1 MRKSKAIY
9 FICIFSVTLA
19 MISCGSK
26 NSIPELQI
34 KKLDNYPSAS
44 SIEYIDG
51 KLYLMGDDATHLLVL
66 DTNLN
71 IIDSIPIIA
80 NSTRRLP
87 KETKPDLEA
96 SAFNSDS
103 NEIFLFGS
111 GSLSPYRNLGWKY
124 NLNTIGNDSINLEPL
139 YLKVKGS
146 GIEQINI
153 EGACF
158 ISGKFLFV
166 NRGNKGYP
174 HNHLIITDEKF
185 LKNDS
190 NFQISIIPF
199 AAQKYIDSFKGIS
212 GLCYA
217 KESDKLILTV
227 STEDTKNSYDDGAIG
242 NSYLWIIDNISTK
255 INGKALGFKRVI
267 DLEYLDS
274 RFKGQ
279 KIESATVIKETDKL
293 IYLALVADN
302 DDGSSTVFKMSI
314 NKAISLA
321 E

>member
-1 MRKSKAIY
+1 MRKIGKIY
-9 FICIFSVTLA
+9 FFVF
-19 MISCGSK
+19 ISLLILSCNTK
-26 NSIPELQI
+26 QNLETIEI
-34 KKLDNYPSAS
+34 KKLNYPSAS
-44 SIEYIDG
+44 SVEYYDG
-51 KLYLMGDDATHLLVL
+51 KLYLMGDDATKLLVL

-71 IIDSIPIIA
+71 IVDSSPIISYA
-80 NSTRRLP
+80 GNRIP
-87 KETKPDLEA
+87 KDIKPDLEA
-96 SAFNSDS
+96 SALNGD
-103 NEIFLFGS
+103 NLFLFSS
-111 GSLSPYRNLGWKY
+111 GSLSPYRNFGWKH
-124 NLNTIGNDSINLEPL
+124 NLKTKDNDSINLEPL
-139 YLKVKGS
+139 FIKAKNL

-158 ISGKFLFV
+158 VAGKLLLA

-185 LKNDS
+185 LNNDS
-190 NFQISIIPF
+190 SFQIFIIPL
-199 AAQKYIDSFKGIS
+199 AAQKDIASFKGIS

-217 KESDKLILTV
+217 RESDHLIMTV
-227 STEDTKNSYDDGAIG
+227 STEDTKNSYEDGAIG
-242 NSYLWIIDNISTK
+242 KSYLWIISSISTK
-255 INGKALGFKRVI
+255 ITDKALGSKRVI

-314 NKAISLA
+314 TKAISLS

>member
-1 MRKSKAIY
+1 M
-9 FICIFSVTLA
+9 
-19 MISCGSK
+19 
-26 NSIPELQI
+26 PEIQI

-44 SIEYIDG
+44 SIEYYDG
-51 KLYLMGDDATHLLVL
+51 KLYLMGDDATKLLVL

-71 IIDSIPIIA
+71 IVDSIPIISYPE
-80 NSTRRLP
+80 NRIP
-87 KETKPDLEA
+87 KDIKPDLEA
-96 SAFNSDS
+96 SALNSG
-103 NEIFLFGS
+103 NLFLFGS
-111 GSLSPYRNLGWKY
+111 GSLSPYRNFAWKH
-124 NLNTIGNDSINLEPL
+124 NLKTKDNDSINLEPL
-139 YLKVKGS
+139 FIKAKEL

-158 ISGKFLFV
+158 VSGKLLFI

-185 LKNDS
+185 LNNDS
-190 NFQISIIPF
+190 SFQIFIILF
-199 AAQKYIDSFKGIS
+199 AIQKDIDSFKGIS

-217 KESDKLILTV
+217 RESDQLIMTV
-227 STEDTKNSYDDGAIG
+227 STEDTKNSFDDGAIG
-242 NSYLWIIDNISTK
+242 PSYLWIINNISTK
-255 INGKALGFKRVI
+255 IDDRTLSSKRVI
-267 DLEYLDS
+267 DLEYIDS

-302 DDGSSTVFKMSI
+302 DDGSSTVFKMGI
-314 NKAISLA
+314 TKTISLA

>member
-1 MRKSKAIY
+1 MTKSKTIY
-9 FICIFSVTLA
+9 FSWILSLTFLI
-19 MISCGSK
+19 ISCSGK
-26 NSIPELQI
+26 NILPEIHI

-44 SIEYIDG
+44 SIEYYDG
-51 KLYLMGDDATHLLVL
+51 KLCLMGDDASKLLVL
-66 DTNLN
+66 DTSLN
-71 IIDSIPIIA
+71 IVDSIPIISYSE
-80 NSTRRLP
+80 NRIP
-87 KETKPDLEA
+87 KDIKPDLEA
-96 SAFNSDS
+96 SALNAD
-103 NEIFLFGS
+103 NLFLFGS
-111 GSLSPYRNLGWKY
+111 GSLSPYRNFGWKH
-124 NLNTIGNDSINLEPL
+124 NLKTKDHDSINLEPL
-139 YLKVKGS
+139 FLEAKDL

-158 ISGKFLFV
+158 VSGKLLFI

-185 LKNDS
+185 LNNDS
-190 NFQISIIPF
+190 SFQVSVIPF
-199 AAQKYIDSFKGIS
+199 AAQKDIASFKGIS

-217 KESDKLILTV
+217 KESDQLIMTV
-227 STEDTKNSYDDGAIG
+227 STEDTKNNYEDGVIG
-242 NSYLWIIDNISTK
+242 KSYLHIINNISTK
-255 INGKALGFKRVI
+255 IIDKALGSKRVI
-267 DLEYLDS
+267 DLEYIDS

-314 NKAISLA
+314 TRAVSLA